1 MIIHFL
7 EHTLLPLIEQ
17 FKSYAIFIA
26 FVSAFGETLIGL
38 GYFIPGST
46 FLLFLGVLAGQG
58 YIDIK
63 SILIFGIA
71 GAYVGDISNY
81 YLGRRYGVSLLKKPW
96 LHMSDDLLNSGHRF
110 LNTHGSKS
118 IFFARFLPG
127 LKESVSFI
135 AGSLK
140 MSKTKF
146 LIWDFLGATGWGLEF
161 IGVGFIF
168 STSLVLAQA
177 WLTRTMIVIAILT
190 MLFILLF
197 LLKRFIMRNAQTV
210 KEILSY
216 LFEAFLN
223 NPRVKSFIL
232 AHPKLIHFIKNRF
245 SYDTFYRLP
254 LTLLSFMF
262 IYVLALFGGII
273 EDFLTKDPIVYVD
286 KIIAN
291 LMLSWRTAR
300 LDEFFTWVTYL
311 GKGEIITAFL
321 IVVTIVLLSYKK
333 LGELITLYLS
343 FIGSAI
349 FIFLGKLAFHR
360 PRPEM
365 ALYYE
370 PTFSFPSG
378 HATLAV
384 SFYGFI
390 AYLLIQ
396 NIKDFKMK
404 MNIFFTTTILVLL
417 IGISRIYLDEHYLSD
432 VYAGYLLGLLWAI
445 VAITLLK
452 WLSFKKIFLQRIP
465 FRYANSI
472 SFVTIFIFL
481 GFYLNFAMQDHYKLN
496 PKSKQKIVKVL
507 DIEDFIVSSSEYF
520 SRNIVGI
527 QSLPVNLVIATSS
540 DICHALKQNGWHK
553 LKEKM
558 MLSNLTFWQSKEP
571 ECRLYKID
579 NNTTYLL
586 AIWNAQLQYK
596 TKHLLV
602 ATSDGVVEKRLFVF
616 PKYITNIDKARTF
629 AKKDLKQIL
638 SIQEERTIQVQKPFI
653 AQHLFGQSYFSDG
666 NTVFLEQRP

>member
-1 MIIHFL
+1 MHFL
-7 EHTLLPLIEQ
+7 EHYLLPLIEQ
-17 FKSYAIFIA
+17 FKSYAVLIA

-96 LHMSDDLLNSGHRF
+96 LHVSDDLLNSGHRF
-110 LNTHGSKS
+110 LDTYGAKS
-118 IFFARFLPG
+118 ILFARFLPG

-168 STSLVLAQA
+168 STSLALAQA

-190 MLFILLF
+190 AFFVLLF
-197 LLKRFIMRNAQTV
+197 LLKRFIIRNAQTV
-210 KEILSY
+210 KEILSH

-223 NPRVKSFIL
+223 IPRVKSFIL
-232 AHPKLIHFIKNRF
+232 THPKLIQFIKNRF
-245 SYDTFYRLP
+245 NYDTFYGLP
-254 LTLLSFMF
+254 LTLFSFMF

-291 LMLSWRTAR
+291 LMLSWRTAK

-311 GKGEIITAFL
+311 GKSEIIIAFS
-321 IVVTIVLLSYKK
+321 IVATIVLLSYKK
-333 LGELITLYLS
+333 FGELITLYLS
-343 FIGSAI
+343 LLGSAI
-349 FIFLGKLAFHR
+349 FIFLGKIAFHR

-378 HATLAV
+378 HATIAV

-396 NIKDFKMK
+396 NIKNFKMK
-404 MNIFFTTTILVLL
+404 INIFFATTILILL
-417 IGISRIYLDEHYLSD
+417 IGFSRIYLDEHYLSD
-432 VYAGYLLGLLWAI
+432 VYAGYLLGLLWVI

-452 WLSFKKIFLQRIP
+452 WISFKDNFAPKVPFKYARI
-465 FRYANSI
+465 I
-472 SFVTIFIFL
+472 SFAALLISF
-481 GFYLNFAMQDHYKLN
+481 GFYLNFSAQDHYKLN
-496 PKSKQKIVKVL
+496 PKSTQKIVKVL
-507 DIEDFIVSSSEYF
+507 DIENFLVSSSEHF

-527 QSLPVNLVIATSS
+527 QSLPINLVIATSS

-553 LKEKM
+553 PKEQM
-558 MLSNLTFWQSKEP
+558 ILTNLTFWQSKEP
-571 ECRLYKID
+571 QCQLYKID

-586 AIWNAQLQYK
+586 TIWNTQFEYK

-602 ATSDGVVEKRLFVF
+602 ATSDGISGKRLFIF

-638 SIQEERTIQVQKPFI
+638 SIQQERTIQVQKPFI

-666 NTVFLEQRP
+666 NTLFLEQRP

>member
-1 MIIHFL
+1 MHFL

-17 FKSYAIFIA
+17 FKSYAVLIA

-81 YLGRRYGVSLLKKPW
+81 YLGRRYGMSLLKKPW
-96 LHMSDDLLNSGHRF
+96 LHMSDDLLLSGHRF
-110 LNTHGSKS
+110 LDTYGAKS

-127 LKESVSFI
+127 LKECVSFI

-168 STSLVLAQA
+168 STSLALAQA
-177 WLTRTMIVIAILT
+177 WLTRTLIVIAILIT
-190 MLFILLF
+190 LFILLF

-216 LFEAFLN
+216 LFEVFLN
-223 NPRVKSFIL
+223 NPRMKTFIQ
-232 AHPKLIHFIKNRF
+232 AHPKLIQFIKNRF
-245 SYDTFYRLP
+245 NYDTFYGLP
-254 LTLLSFMF
+254 LTLFSLIF

-291 LMLSWRTAR
+291 LMLSWRTAK
-300 LDEFFTWVTYL
+300 LDEFFTWITYL
-311 GKGEIITAFL
+311 GKSEIIIAFL
-321 IVVTIVLLSYKK
+321 IVATIILLSYKK
-333 LGELITLYLS
+333 FGELITLYLS
-343 FIGSAI
+343 STGSVI
-349 FIFLGKLAFHR
+349 FIFLGKIAFHR

-378 HATLAV
+378 HATIAV

-390 AYLLIQ
+390 AYLLIR

-404 MNIFFTTTILVLL
+404 INIFFTAMILILL

-432 VYAGYLLGLLWAI
+432 VYAGYLLGSLWVI
-445 VAITLLK
+445 VAIALLK
-452 WLSFKKIFLQRIP
+452 WISFKDNFAPKVP
-465 FRYANSI
+465 FKYAKSI
-472 SFVTIFIFL
+472 SFIVIIIFF
-481 GFYLNFAMQDHYKLN
+481 GFYLNYAMHDHYKLN
-496 PKSKQKIVKVL
+496 SLNTEKIVKVL
-507 DIEDFIVSSSEYF
+507 RIKDFLANPSEHF
-520 SRNIVGI
+520 SRNIVGM
-527 QSLPVNLVIATSS
+527 QSLPINLVIATSS
-540 DICHALKQNGWHK
+540 NICRTLKQNGWHK
-553 LKEKM
+553 LKGQM

-586 AIWNAQLQYK
+586 TMWNAQIKYQR
-596 TKHLLV
+596 KHLLV
-602 ATSDGVVEKRLFVF
+602 ATSDGVIGKRLFVF

-629 AKKDLKQIL
+629 VKRDLKQIL
-638 SIQEERTIQVQKPFI
+638 STQQERTIQFQKPFI
-653 AQHLFGQSYFSDG
+653 AQHVLGQSYFGDG
-666 NTVFLEQRP
+666 NTVFLKQKP

>member
-1 MIIHFL
+1 MHFL

-81 YLGRRYGVSLLKKPW
+81 YLGKHYGVPLLKKPW
-96 LHMSDDLLNSGHRF
+96 LHMSDDLLNSGRRF
-110 LNTHGSKS
+110 LDTHGAKS

-140 MSKTKF
+140 MNKTKF
-146 LIWDFLGATGWGLEF
+146 LIWDFLGAIGWGLEF

-168 STSLVLAQA
+168 STSLALAQA
-177 WLTRTMIVIAILT
+177 WLTRTLIVIAILMT
-190 MLFILLF
+190 LFILLF

-210 KEILSY
+210 KEILKF
-216 LFEAFLN
+216 LFEAFLS
-223 NPRVKSFIL
+223 NPTIKTFIL
-232 AHPKLIHFIKNRF
+232 AHPKLIQFIKNRF
-245 SYDTFYRLP
+245 KYEIFCGLP
-254 LTLLSFMF
+254 LTLFSLMF

-291 LMLSWRTAR
+291 LMFSWRTVK
-300 LDEFFTWVTYL
+300 LDEFFTWITYL
-311 GKGEIITAFL
+311 GKSEIIIAFL
-321 IVVTIVLLSYKK
+321 IVATIILLSYKK
-333 LGELITLYLS
+333 FGELITLYFSLA
-343 FIGSAI
+343 GSAI
-349 FIFLGKLAFHR
+349 FIFLGKIAFHR

-370 PTFSFPSG
+370 PSFSFPSG
-378 HATLAV
+378 HATIAV

-390 AYLLIQ
+390 AYLLIRS
-396 NIKDFKMK
+396 IKDFKIK
-404 MNIFFTTTILVLL
+404 INIFFATTILVLL

-452 WLSFKKIFLQRIP
+452 WLSFKKIFLPRIP
-465 FRYANSI
+465 FKYAKSI
-472 SFVTIFIFL
+472 SFMAIFIFL
-481 GFYLNFAMQDHYKLN
+481 GFYLKFAMQDHYKLN
-496 PKSKQKIVKVL
+496 PKSTQKIVKVL
-507 DIEDFIVSSSEYF
+507 HIKDFLVSHSEHF

-540 DICHALKQNGWHK
+540 NICRTLKQNGWHK
-553 LKEKM
+553 LKEQM
-558 MLSNLTFWQSKEP
+558 MLNTLTFWKSKEP
-571 ECRLYKID
+571 ECRLYKVD

-586 AIWNAQLQYK
+586 SMWNAQLEYK

-602 ATSDGVVEKRLFVF
+602 ATSDGVVGKRLFVF

-638 SIQEERTIQVQKPFI
+638 SIQQERTIQVQKPFI